1 MIGPLSYLDLALLA
15 VCFISG
21 LLAMYRG
28 LAREMLSILSW
39 VIAFAATFYAI
50 IDPEKYGGKRGSGFG
65 SGFATSLAED
75 LAKQIQA
82 PVQIAQI
89 AVGAIIFLIVLIIVH
104 LITARISDSILD
116 SRVGMIDRVLGFMF
130 GVARGFVLIVIPY
143 MLYEA
148 FMVDPRNPNSAWPW
162 VRNSQSL
169 PYIQSA
175 GNSIKTVL
183 IRIIPSSLTAPST
196 GGGEQ
201 QGFNMPQGSHKL
213 VLAEPVAFHI
223 SVTWRETGS
232 WRA

>member
-1 MIGPLSYLDLALLA
+1 MIGPLSYLDVALLA

-39 VIAFAATFYAI
+39 VVAFAATFYAI

-65 SGFATSLAED
+65 SGFATSIAED

-89 AVGAIIFLIVLIIVH
+89 AVGAVIFLIVLIIVH

-116 SRVGMIDRVLGFMF
+116 SRVGMIDRVLGFAF
-130 GVARGFVLIVIPY
+130 GVARGFILIVIPY

-148 FMVDPRNPNSAWPW
+148 FMVDPRNPESALPW

-169 PYIQSA
+169 PYIQST
-175 GNSIKTVL
+175 GNSLKTVL
-183 IRIIPSSLTAPST
+183 IRIIPSSLTVPS

-201 QGFNMPQGSHKL
+201 QGYLSPPVRDKL
-213 VLAEPVAFHI
+213 VLAQPVAFHI
-223 SVTWRETGS
+223 SVTWRGTWAG
-232 WRA
+232 

>member
-1 MIGPLSYLDLALLA
+1 MIGPLSYLDIALLA

-116 SRVGMIDRVLGFMF
+116 SRIGMIDRVLGFMF

-148 FMVDPRNPNSAWPW
+148 FVVDPRNPDSAWPW
-162 VRNSQSL
+162 VRQSQSL

-201 QGFNMPQGSHKL
+201 QGFKMPQGSHKL
-213 VLAEPVAFHI
+213 ALAEPVAFHI
-223 SVTWRETGS
+223 SVTWRETGT